1 MPRRTVSSFARPAQR
16 GAWFKRWRIAY
27 SPFLFFPFFF
37 PFFFSGDNVEE
48 AFIQTARKIFENI
61 QNGRCDF
68 YLLMLMALTIMAAS
82 TLMLPRRASSKSRL
96 SRLTRRRLPTS
107 RPRAAVRARRAAR
120 YAFTLI

>member
-1 MPRRTVSSFARPAQR
+1 MKAHLVLT
-16 GAWFKRWRIAY
+16 
-27 SPFLFFPFFF
+27 FFPFFSTF
-37 PFFFSGDNVEE
+37 FSSFFSGDNVEE

-61 QNGRCDF
+61 QNGRCVYF
-68 YLLMLMALTIMAAS
+68 ILMLIMLTIMAAS